1 MMENNTGVE
10 YIGEGGFGDEAEI
23 IVQLRREFPGV
34 GGVILTYQSLA
45 VASRT
50 EFNYSPHCGHKMFYK
65 HAIVKKLEDYFFK
78 TGVYRYPH
86 VTRPLGSSDESYI
99 YEWAFGNDGFPWE
112 YIETGGAKTC
122 VHLDEWHRFIGA
134 FNEAGIDVAM
144 DCSDPNDG
152 RISKNIV
159 HQLAR
164 PLYVYQPDLNRIW
177 KRVDFGD
184 RSIQI
189 DYDKLAKYLTDNS
202 ENLRASLST
211 GRPEFIEL
219 TYRYLSPI
227 HKISER
233 DLGKLEQL
241 TLDYR
246 MSTLSHLN
254 ARGVEVS
261 PGVKLRPR

>member
-1 MMENNTGVE
+1 MEVTQEVE
-10 YIGEGGFGDEAEI
+10 YICEGGFGDEAKI
-23 IVQLRREFPGV
+23 MVQIRREYPGI
-34 GGVILTYQSLA
+34 GGVILTYQALA
-45 VASRT
+45 VALRT
-50 EFNYSPHCGHKMFYK
+50 EYNYSPYCGHKMFFK
-65 HAIVKKLEDYFFK
+65 HAIIKKLEDYFFK
-78 TGVYRYPH
+78 EGAYRYPH
-86 VTRPLGSSDESYI
+86 VTRPLGSVDESYI

-112 YIETGGAKTC
+112 YIESGGAKTY
-122 VHLDEWHRFIGA
+122 VHLDEWDRFIGV
-134 FNEAGIDVAM
+134 FNEAGINMAI

-164 PLYVYQPDLNRIW
+164 PLYTYQPDLNRIW

-189 DYDKLAKYLTDNS
+189 DYEKLAKYLADNR
-202 ENLRASLST
+202 ENLRATLST

-219 TYRYLSPI
+219 ACRYLDPE
-227 HKISER
+227 HKITER
-233 DLGKLEQL
+233 DLGRLEQL

-254 ARGVEVS
+254 TAGVETS
-261 PGVKLRPR
+261 PSVKLRPR